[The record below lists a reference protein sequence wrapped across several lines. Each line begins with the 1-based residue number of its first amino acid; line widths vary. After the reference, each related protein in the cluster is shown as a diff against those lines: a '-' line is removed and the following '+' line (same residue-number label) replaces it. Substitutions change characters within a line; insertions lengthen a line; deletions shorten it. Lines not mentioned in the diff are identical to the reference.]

1 MILRTAVI
9 CSFQRQSALLVAGG
23 IQYNNEPTNSV
34 EIFLTLENRWIMFHN
49 MIEPRS
55 WYPNCAMYYK
65 RLICMG
71 GKVSTYRVRQFDCP
85 SFAAKRRDSYSAAP
99 YKDD

>member
-1 MILRTAVI
+1 MILRNTVV

-71 GKVSTYRVRQFDCP
+71 GKVS
-85 SFAAKRRDSYSAAP
+85 KGN
-99 YKDD
+99 